1 MQKPVL
7 VGIAGGSA
15 SGKST
20 LATALIQA
28 LTARDAARRV
38 QLLATDHFCPGSRPG
53 PTFVLSPPGEAMF
66 DWNHPDAFDS
76 DLFLAA
82 VDQLLAEEPPPDVL
96 LLEGLWVLHVPAI
109 RERLDLRLFVELDAD
124 ERALRRLLRNM
135 RHASGNTDPRFIADY
150 YLQSARV
157 GHARYVEPSRV
168 HADLILRGDGDVH
181 RAAALVTAIIDH
193 ALPAGPTRP

>member
-1 MQKPVL
+1 MI

-20 LATALIQA
+20 FAAALAGA
-28 LTARDAARRV
+28 LTAGDPARRV
-38 QLLATDHFCPGSRPG
+38 QLLSTDKFCPGNRPW
-53 PTFVLSPPGEAMF
+53 PTFVLSPPGEAMS

-76 DLFLAA
+76 DLFLEA
-82 VDQLLAEEPPPDVL
+82 VDQLLAEETPPNVL
-96 LLEGLWVLHVPAI
+96 LLEGLWVLHVPAV

-135 RHASGNTDPRFIADY
+135 RGVAGNSDPRFIADY

-168 HADLILRGDGDVH
+168 HADFILRGDGDTQ
-181 RAAALVTAIIDH
+181 RAASLVTAVIER
-193 ALPAGPTRP
+193 ALLPPDVSRL